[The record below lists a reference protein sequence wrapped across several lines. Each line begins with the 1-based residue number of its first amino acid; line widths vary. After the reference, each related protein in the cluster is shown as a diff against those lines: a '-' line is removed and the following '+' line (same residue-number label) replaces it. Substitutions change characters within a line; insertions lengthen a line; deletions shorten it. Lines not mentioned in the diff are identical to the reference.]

1 MHGPHR
7 ASGTRNTLLRG
18 RRDDE
23 TAVFSPL
30 VSNFASTPSLDHV
43 SGDPLRSVAHAL
55 TQTFMKERFSSRVTK
70 KLEWLTHIE
79 AVLEILNEAIVITN
93 QDQRILFVNSSPFV
107 ESDIRA
113 WKKRSICG
121 GGTFSDATVNV
132 ELSVS
137 AISRLLIRLKNISIY
152 CSFIEA
158 SKGLHLL
165 TPAGIFP
172 IL

>member
-1 MHGPHR
+1 MHGLHC

-18 RRDDE
+18 RRNDE

-55 TQTFMKERFSSRVTK
+55 TQTFRKERFSPRVTE

-93 QDQRILFVNSSPFV
+93 QDQRTLFVNSPSWSLVSTKPRQ
-107 ESDIRA
+107 DL
-113 WKKRSICG
+113 G
-121 GGTFSDATVNV
+121 GR
-132 ELSVS
+132 E
-137 AISRLLIRLKNISIY
+137 
-152 CSFIEA
+152 
-158 SKGLHLL
+158 
-165 TPAGIFP
+165 
-172 IL
+172 

>member
-1 MHGPHR
+1 MLSQSCDKHFGRLSNCISCGDAPSMRPPRYLGFQSQQRKGECFMHGPHC

-43 SGDPLRSVAHAL
+43 SGDPLPSVAHAL
-55 TQTFMKERFSSRVTK
+55 TQALMKERSSCCVTE

-93 QDQRILFVNSSPFV
+93 QDER
-107 ESDIRA
+107 
-113 WKKRSICG
+113 
-121 GGTFSDATVNV
+121 
-132 ELSVS
+132 
-137 AISRLLIRLKNISIY
+137 
-152 CSFIEA
+152 
-158 SKGLHLL
+158 
-165 TPAGIFP
+165 
-172 IL
+172 